1 MPRSEAMKKAQ
12 LKYYQKIINNPDL
25 KKVYYEKNKKYI
37 DNYRNK
43 NKDNEDY
50 KLKKRESAKKYYYL
64 HQDEIK
70 EKNKLYYQNK
80 KLKQSLQITTT

>member
-12 LKYYQKIINNPDL
+12 LKYYQKIINDDNL
-25 KKVYYEKNKKYI
+25 KKQHYEKNKIYI
-37 DNYRNK
+37 NNYRNK
-43 NKDNEDY
+43 NKDNEEY

-64 HQDEIK
+64 HQEEIK

-80 KLKQSLQITTT
+80 KKEKEKEL